1 MRTLRKK
8 IASRGTNGIFSLGR
22 LFRNMDD
29 NNNKTLG
36 LEEFSKCMS
45 EFRLGFSQSDVSAV
59 FSHFDRDGNN
69 DVSYDEF
76 LRGVR
81 GEMN

>member
-36 LEEFSKCMS
+36 LDEFSKCMT
-45 EFRLGFSQSDVSAV
+45 EFRLGFS
-59 FSHFDRDGNN
+59 
-69 DVSYDEF
+69 
-76 LRGVR
+76 
-81 GEMN
+81 